1 MRSSLILIISL
12 ILCFGFNT
20 LFAQTSSKLKEKEK
34 ELQKKIEDTKNLIK
48 LTKNSEQLT
57 IAELAIL
64 NHQIAYREELVM
76 NINYQMRKIDD
87 EIEAIELQIIQLEN
101 NINILKDE
109 YAKMLQYAYK
119 NRKDEFNLFYVFS
132 AESYSEAYKRMQYIE
147 QYADYRTNQIKKI
160 KETKTLLDS
169 NLVHLQTA
177 KTQKVQIASLQE
189 QEKANFLKDKQEQQD
204 ALLKLKMN
212 EQKYVSQL
220 NAQQAEKKKIQDE
233 ITKAI
238 KKELAAAEK
247 ENKTGFAMTPEAA
260 TLAKS
265 FTSNK
270 GKLPWPVEKGAIT
283 TRYGTHQHEQ
293 YANVQIESKGID
305 ITTELGADVR
315 AVFEG
320 TVSSVIVIPGA
331 GKVVMVSHGNYRTVY
346 ANLKEV
352 YVKKGDKLQTKDK
365 IGNLLPA
372 SSGAVSEAHLEIWK
386 ITSSLTDTE
395 NPELW
400 IKK

>member
-1 MRSSLILIISL
+1 MRNSVFYILIFAVSIG
-12 ILCFGFNT
+12 FGSVYG
-20 LFAQTSSKLKEKEK
+20 QSSSKLKEKEK

-64 NHQIAYREELVM
+64 NHQIAYREELVL

-87 EIEAIELQIIQLEN
+87 EIESIEMQIVQLEN

-119 NRKDEFNLFYVFS
+119 NRNDEFNLFYVFS

-160 KETKTLLDS
+160 KETKSLLDS
-169 NLVHLQTA
+169 NLVQLQSA
-177 KTQKVQIASLQE
+177 KTQKVEIASLQE
-189 QEKANFLKDKQEQQD
+189 LEKANFLKDKQEQQD
-204 ALLKLKMN
+204 ALLKLKLN

-220 NAQQAEKKKIQDE
+220 NSQQAEKKKIQDE

-238 KKELAAAEK
+238 KKELEAAEK
-247 ENKTGFAMTPEAA
+247 ENKTGFALTPEAA
-260 TLAKS
+260 SLAKS

-293 YANVQIESKGID
+293 YVGVQIESKGID

-315 AVFEG
+315 AIFEG

-365 IGNLLPA
+365 IGKLLP
-372 SSGAVSEAHLEIWK
+372 STSGNVSEAHLEIWK
-386 ITSSLTDTE
+386 ISSSLTDTE

>member
-1 MRSSLILIISL
+1 MNKLRIGIWLVLTFVSLFS
-12 ILCFGFNT
+12 
-20 LFAQTSSKLKEKEK
+20 FAQSSNKLKEKEK
-34 ELQKKIEDTKNLIK
+34 ELQKKIENTKNLIK

-64 NHQIAYREELVM
+64 NHQIAYREELVL

-87 EIEAIELQIIQLEN
+87 EIEAMEMQVVQLEN

-119 NRKDEFNLFYVFS
+119 NRNDEFNLFYVFS
-132 AESYSEAYKRMQYIE
+132 ASSYSEAYKRMQYIE
-147 QYADYRTNQIKKI
+147 QYADYRTNQILKI
-160 KETKTLLDS
+160 QETKTILDS
-169 NLVHLQTA
+169 NLVQLQAA
-177 KTQKVQIASLQE
+177 KMEKETIASLQE
-189 QEKANFLKDKQEQQD
+189 LEKQNFLKDKQEQQD

-212 EQKYVSQL
+212 EQKYAAEL
-220 NAQQAEKKKIQDE
+220 NAQQKEKEKIQAM
-233 ITKAI
+233 ITAAI
-238 KKELAAAEK
+238 KKELEAAEK
-247 ENKTGFAMTPEAA
+247 ENKAGFSLTPEAA
-260 TLAKS
+260 SLAKS

-283 TRYGTHQHEQ
+283 TRYGKHQHQE
-293 YANVQIESKGID
+293 YVGVQIESKGID
-305 ITTELGADVR
+305 ITTEQEAEVR
-315 AVFEG
+315 AVFGG
-320 TVSSVIVIPGA
+320 TVSSVFTIPGA

-352 YVKKGDKLQTKDK
+352 YVQKGDKLDTKEK
-365 IGNLLPA
+365 IGKLLPA
-372 SSGAVSEAHLEIWK
+372 TAGNVSEAHLEIWK
-386 ITSSLTDTE
+386 ISSSGTNTE

>member
-1 MRSSLILIISL
+1 MSKFGIIISILVVL
-12 ILCFGFNT
+12 ICFPGFS
-20 LFAQTSSKLKEKEK
+20 QSSSKLKAKEK

-64 NHQIAYREELVM
+64 NHQIAYREELVL
-76 NINYQMRKIDD
+76 NINYQMRKIEED
-87 EIEAIELQIIQLEN
+87 IEAMEMQIVQLEN

-119 NRKDEFNLFYVFS
+119 NRNDEFNLFYVFS

-147 QYADYRTNQIKKI
+147 QYADYRTNQVIKI
-160 KETKTLLDS
+160 QETKAILDS
-169 NLVHLQTA
+169 NLVQLQTA
-177 KTQKVQIASLQE
+177 KVSKEQIASLQE
-189 QEKANFLKDKQEQQD
+189 QEKQNFLKDKQEQQD

-212 EQKYVSQL
+212 EQKYSSQL
-220 NAQQAEKKKIQDE
+220 MAQQKEKAKIQAK
-233 ITKAI
+233 ITAAI
-238 KKELAAAEK
+238 KAELEAAEK
-247 ENKTGFAMTPEAA
+247 ENKAGFALTPEAA
-260 TLAKS
+260 SLAKS
-265 FTSNK
+265 FASNK

-283 TRYGTHQHEQ
+283 TRYGKHQHKD
-293 YANVQIESKGID
+293 YINVTTDSKGID
-305 ITTELGADVR
+305 ITTEQGSDVR
-315 AVFEG
+315 AIFG
-320 TVSSVIVIPGA
+320 GAVSSVFTIPGA

-352 YVKKGDKLQTKDK
+352 YVKKGDKIDTKDK
-365 IGNLLPA
+365 IGKLLPA
-372 SSGAVSEAHLEIWK
+372 IAGNVSEAHLEIWK
-386 ITSSLTDTE
+386 ISSAGTNTE